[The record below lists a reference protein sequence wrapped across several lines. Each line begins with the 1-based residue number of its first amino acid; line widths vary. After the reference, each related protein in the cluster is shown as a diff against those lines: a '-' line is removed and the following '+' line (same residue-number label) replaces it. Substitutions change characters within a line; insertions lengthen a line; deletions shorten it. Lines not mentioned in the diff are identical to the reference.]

1 MIKNNPRIQASLAD
15 LKKRGISVSDAINR
29 SLEDSGVI
37 NAIRSS
43 YGLVSD
49 VAARAT
55 QPVRDTAV
63 YKAIAASVEEA
74 FEDETGMGSRYGG
87 YEEKETR
94 RRKREMRAK
103 KAGKSLT
110 PRVKANPEYVFHQAK
125 ELC

>member
-55 QPVRDTAV
+55 
-63 YKAIAASVEEA
+63 
-74 FEDETGMGSRYGG
+74 
-87 YEEKETR
+87 
-94 RRKREMRAK
+94 
-103 KAGKSLT
+103 
-110 PRVKANPEYVFHQAK
+110 
-125 ELC
+125 